1 MIVVA
6 AVVMTSALQAHAAD
20 IQPTQAQIDACRSD
34 AMRFCKTEAMFAL
47 FTGNRAPVRQCM
59 VEHKAQLSQAC
70 RDAFK

>member
-1 MIVVA
+1 MKWLA
-6 AVVMTSALQAHAAD
+6 ALLIAAPAHAAD

-34 AMRFCKTEAMFAL
+34 AMWFCKTEALSAL

-59 VEHKAQLSQAC
+59 IEHKRELSQQC